1 MSNEIP
7 QNENDKSDKPL
18 PLWTIALIPVY
29 ISVLFILMFFPLAQD
44 WLWIESWLFIISFV
58 INMTFSFFIIN
69 KKNPRVLRNRMKVK
83 KVGVTEKTKSSAGSD
98 KFILPILAIGFIG
111 AFILPVIDYRYQWS
125 SIHFIVEIISLVV
138 TNIGLIIMDIA
149 MVQNAYASKLLDIN
163 KDQKLIDTGL
173 YSHVRH
179 PLYSGAALMMLGLP
193 IALGSWIS
201 LIPAIIGVISLII
214 RIKFE
219 EEMLIK
225 GMDGYD
231 EYRTRVKYKLIP
243 KIY

>member
-7 QNENDKSDKPL
+7 QNEKDKSDKPL

-29 ISVLFILMFFPLAQD
+29 ISVLFIIIFFPLAQD
-44 WLWIESWLFIISFV
+44 WSWIEAWLFIISFV
-58 INMTFSFFIIN
+58 INMTISFSLIN

-83 KVGVTEKTKSSAGSD
+83 KVGVTEKTKRSARSD
-98 KFILPILAIGFIG
+98 LFIMPLLSIGFIG
-111 AFILPVIDYRYQWS
+111 AIILLLFDHCYQWS
-125 SIHFIVEIISLVV
+125 SIPFIVEIIGLVIM
-138 TNIGLIIMDIA
+138 NIGLIIMNIA

-179 PLYSGAALMMLGLP
+179 PLYSGAIIMILCLP

-201 LIPAIIGVISLII
+201 LIPAAIGVLALLI

-225 GMDGYD
+225 GMDGYI

>member
-1 MSNEIP
+1 
-7 QNENDKSDKPL
+7 
-18 PLWTIALIPVY
+18 
-29 ISVLFILMFFPLAQD
+29 
-44 WLWIESWLFIISFV
+44 
-58 INMTFSFFIIN
+58 
-69 KKNPRVLRNRMKVK
+69 
-83 KVGVTEKTKSSAGSD
+83 
-98 KFILPILAIGFIG
+98 
-111 AFILPVIDYRYQWS
+111 
-125 SIHFIVEIISLVV
+125 
-138 TNIGLIIMDIA
+138 MDIA

-179 PLYSGAALMMLGLP
+179 PLYSGAVLMILGMP

-201 LIPAIIGVISLII
+201 LIPAAIGVLALII

-225 GMDGYD
+225 GMDGYI

>member
-1 MSNEIP
+1 MSSEIP
-7 QNENDKSDKPL
+7 QNKTDKSDKPF
-18 PLWTIALIPVY
+18 PIWAIALIPVY
-29 ISVLFILMFFPLAQD
+29 IFVIFIIIFFPLSGD
-44 WLWIESWLFIISFV
+44 WAWIEAWLFIISFV
-58 INMTFSFFIIN
+58 INITISFLLIN

-98 KFILPILAIGFIG
+98 KYILPILAIGFVG
-111 AFILPVIDYRYQWS
+111 TFILPVFDYRYQWS
-125 SIHFIVEIISLVV
+125 SIYFIVEIISLVV

-201 LIPAIIGVISLII
+201 LIPAAIGVISLII

>member
-1 MSNEIP
+1 MSNEILE
-7 QNENDKSDKPL
+7 NEIDKLDKPL

-29 ISVLFILMFFPLAQD
+29 LSVLFIIILFPLAQD
-44 WLWIESWLFIISFV
+44 WAWIEAWLFIISFV
-58 INMTFSFFIIN
+58 INMTISFYLIN

-83 KVGVTEKTKSSAGSD
+83 KVGITEKTKSSAGSD
-98 KFILPILAIGFIG
+98 KFILPILAIGFV
-111 AFILPVIDYRYQWS
+111 AALILPIFDYRNQWS
-125 SIHFIVEIISLVV
+125 SIHFAVEII
-138 TNIGLIIMDIA
+138 GLAIFNVGVIIMDIE
-149 MVQNAYASKLLDIN
+149 MVQNAYASKILDIN

-179 PLYSGAALMMLGLP
+179 PLYSGAVLMILGMP

-201 LIPAIIGVISLII
+201 LIPAAIGVLSLII

-225 GMDGYD
+225 GMDGYI

-243 KIY
+243 KIF

>member
-7 QNENDKSDKPL
+7 QNDIDKSDKPL

-29 ISVLFILMFFPLAQD
+29 ISVIFIIIFFPLAQD
-44 WLWIESWLFIISFV
+44 WSWIEAWLFTISFV
-58 INMTFSFFIIN
+58 INMTISFYLIN

-111 AFILPVIDYRYQWS
+111 AILLPVFDYRNQWS
-125 SIHFIVEIISLVV
+125 TIPFTVEIIGLVV
-138 TNIGLIIMDIA
+138 TNIGLIIMDVA
-149 MVQNAYASKLLDIN
+149 MVQNAYASKLLDIS

-179 PLYSGAALMMLGLP
+179 PLYSGAVLMILGMP

-201 LIPAIIGVISLII
+201 LIPAAVGVLSLII

-225 GMDGYD
+225 GMDGYI

>member
-7 QNENDKSDKPL
+7 QNENDNSDNPL
-18 PLWTIALIPVY
+18 PLWTIVLIPVY
-29 ISVLFILMFFPLAQD
+29 ISVIFIIIFFPLAQD
-44 WLWIESWLFIISFV
+44 WLWIEAWLFTISFV
-58 INMTFSFFIIN
+58 INMTISFYLIN

-83 KVGVTEKTKSSAGSD
+83 KVGVTEKTKSSSGSD
-98 KFILPILAIGFIG
+98 KFVLPILAIGFVG
-111 AFILPVIDYRYQWS
+111 AFILPVFDYRYQWS
-125 SIHFIVEIISLVV
+125 SIHFILEIISLVV

-193 IALGSWIS
+193 IALGSLIS

-219 EEMLIK
+219 EEMLI
-225 GMDGYD
+225 
-231 EYRTRVKYKLIP
+231 
-243 KIY
+243 

>member
-7 QNENDKSDKPL
+7 QKENDKSDKPL

-29 ISVLFILMFFPLAQD
+29 ISVIFIIIFFPLART
-44 WLWIESWLFIISFV
+44 WLWIEAWLFIISFV
-58 INMTFSFFIIN
+58 INMTISFYLIN

-98 KFILPILAIGFIG
+98 KFVLPILAIGFVG
-111 AFILPVIDYRYQWS
+111 AFILPVFDYRYQWS

-149 MVQNAYASKLLDIN
+149 MVQNAYASKVLDIN

-179 PLYSGAALMMLGLP
+179 PLYSGAVLMMLGLP

-201 LIPAIIGVISLII
+201 LIPAAIGVISLII

-231 EYRTRVKYKLIP
+231 EYRTRVKYKIIP

>member
-1 MSNEIP
+1 MSNETP

-29 ISVLFILMFFPLAQD
+29 ISILFILMFFPLAQD
-44 WLWIESWLFIISFV
+44 WSWIEAWLFTISFV
-58 INMTFSFFIIN
+58 INMAISFYLIN

-83 KVGVTEKTKSSAGSD
+83 KVGVTEKTKNSAGSD
-98 KFILPILAIGFIG
+98 KFIMPILAIGFIG
-111 AFILPVIDYRYQWS
+111 ALLLPVFDYRNQWS
-125 SIHFIVEIISLVV
+125 SIPFTVEIISLVV
-138 TNIGLIIMDIA
+138 TNIGLIIMDLA

-179 PLYSGAALMMLGLP
+179 PLYSGAVLMILGLP

-201 LIPAIIGVISLII
+201 LIPAAIAVLAILI

-219 EEMLIK
+219 EEMLVK
-225 GMDGYD
+225 GMDGYI
-231 EYRTRVKYKLIP
+231 EYQTRVKYKMIP

>member
-1 MSNEIP
+1 
-7 QNENDKSDKPL
+7 
-18 PLWTIALIPVY
+18 
-29 ISVLFILMFFPLAQD
+29 
-44 WLWIESWLFIISFV
+44 
-58 INMTFSFFIIN
+58 
-69 KKNPRVLRNRMKVK
+69 MKVK
-83 KVGVTEKTKSSAGSD
+83 KVGVTEKTKRSAGSD

-111 AFILPVIDYRYQWS
+111 AIILPVFDYRNHWS
-125 SIHFIVEIISLVV
+125 SIPFTVEIISLVV
-138 TNIGLIIMDIA
+138 TNIGLTIMDIA

-193 IALGSWIS
+193 IALGSWVS
-201 LIPAIIGVISLII
+201 LIPAAIGVISLII